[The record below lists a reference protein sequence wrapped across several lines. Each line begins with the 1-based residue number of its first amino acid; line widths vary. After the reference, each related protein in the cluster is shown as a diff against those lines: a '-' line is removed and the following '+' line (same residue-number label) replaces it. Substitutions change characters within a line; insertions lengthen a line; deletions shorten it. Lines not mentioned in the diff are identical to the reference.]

1 MFYRL
6 VGPVVGGLE
15 AAVGS
20 VLRIGSM
27 VKAAVG
33 KGTTEPFMEEQKQHR
48 DLNTLQ
54 GEAVGVTVAVALQ
67 QPMAL
72 ELSQIV
78 AELVEAVGFIGEVE
92 GRQDGVVDFLRGP
105 TADLSATMQ
114 QDFEKA
120 DDARVLDL
128 DAGISDRADGD
139 RQGHPLQERKV
150 DMDVEPLGLEAG
162 EAADDGLELVTH
174 LVEMLQVFS
183 QTEVVEVVRAELVAQ
198 KHGELLVLS
207 QNRVAEIDPE
217 HMMAMCDLID
227 DGVKLA
233 PVPAVQA
240 GAEDLGN
247 LVGRQPP

>member
-1 MFYRL
+1 
-6 VGPVVGGLE
+6 
-15 AAVGS
+15 
-20 VLRIGSM
+20 M

-92 GRQDGVVDFLRGP
+92 GGQEGVVDFLRGP

-120 DDARVLDL
+120 DDARVLAIPISELPGLFRVSDYSEL
-128 DAGISDRADGD
+128 DAGNRAILVSD
-139 RQGHPLQERKV
+139 Q
-150 DMDVEPLGLEAG
+150 
-162 EAADDGLELVTH
+162 
-174 LVEMLQVFS
+174 
-183 QTEVVEVVRAELVAQ
+183 
-198 KHGELLVLS
+198 LLV
-207 QNRVAEIDPE
+207 
-217 HMMAMCDLID
+217 
-227 DGVKLA
+227 
-233 PVPAVQA
+233 PASN
-240 GAEDLGN
+240 D
-247 LVGRQPP
+247 

>member
-1 MFYRL
+1 MTEGSSCGQEIHDVFDRL

-33 KGTTEPFMEEQKQHR
+33 KGTTQALMEEQKQYG

-54 GEAVGVTVAVALQ
+54 GEVVGVTVAVAFQ
-67 QPMAL
+67 QPVPL

-78 AELVEAVGFIGEVE
+78 AELIEAIGFIGEVE
-92 GRQDGVVDFLRGP
+92 GRQDGVVHF
-105 TADLSATMQ
+105 LSATMQ

-139 RQGHPLQERKV
+139 R
-150 DMDVEPLGLEAG
+150 
-162 EAADDGLELVTH
+162 
-174 LVEMLQVFS
+174 
-183 QTEVVEVVRAELVAQ
+183 
-198 KHGELLVLS
+198 
-207 QNRVAEIDPE
+207 
-217 HMMAMCDLID
+217 
-227 DGVKLA
+227 
-233 PVPAVQA
+233 
-240 GAEDLGN
+240 
-247 LVGRQPP
+247 

>member
-78 AELVEAVGFIGEVE
+78 AELIEAVGFIGEVE
-92 GRQDGVVDFLRGP
+92 GGQEGVVDFLRGP

-120 DDARVLDL
+120 DDARVL
-128 DAGISDRADGD
+128 AIPISEL
-139 RQGHPLQERKV
+139 P
-150 DMDVEPLGLEAG
+150 GLFRVS
-162 EAADDGLELVTH
+162 DYSELTPETRYFGRFWGRVC
-174 LVEMLQVFS
+174 
-183 QTEVVEVVRAELVAQ
+183 R
-198 KHGELLVLS
+198 
-207 QNRVAEIDPE
+207 NRPK
-217 HMMAMCDLID
+217 
-227 DGVKLA
+227 GS
-233 PVPAVQA
+233 
-240 GAEDLGN
+240 G
-247 LVGRQPP
+247 GRP